1 VTDIRPVLFV
11 VGVLMSALGVAMLLP
26 AAIDVASE
34 DVDWRVFAVS
44 SMVTIF
50 VGGSLVLS
58 MRGAND
64 ERRLGLREAFLLTVM
79 SWTLVALFAAIPFLF
94 SNLGLGPADA
104 VFEAVSGITT
114 TGSTVLSGL
123 DRMPRGILLWRSILQ
138 WIGGIGIV
146 VTAIA
151 LLPLLQVG
159 GMQLFRTESSDR
171 SDKLFP
177 RLKQVA
183 TALVS
188 VYLGLTT
195 LCALSLWA
203 AGMSL
208 FDAVNHS
215 MTTLATGGYSTHDA
229 SIGFFRSAL
238 IEGIIVV
245 FMLLGGITFTVH
257 VRALRMGPAA
267 YVRDEQVRLFLA
279 LVAAATLSIA
289 AWTILTQD
297 MAIHDALRGALFNIV
312 SIITTTGYASAD
324 YALWGAYSV
333 AAFYFLTFVGG
344 CTGSTSGGM
353 KIFRFQVLYA
363 VAHQQL
369 MQLLA
374 PHRVTVPRVQGK
386 EIESSVAI
394 SVLGFFFFYALTFA
408 VIALALSVFGLD
420 PMTALSGAAT
430 AIGNVGPG
438 LGPIIGPSGNFAT
451 LPDGAKWVLSAG
463 MLLGRLEFVTFF
475 VLLTRAF
482 WKD

>member
-1 VTDIRPVLFV
+1 MTDIRPVLFV
-11 VGVLMSALGVAMLLP
+11 VGVLLMALGVAMLLP
-26 AAIDVASE
+26 AAIDIASE
-34 DVDWRVFAVS
+34 DIDWRVFAVS

-58 MRGAND
+58 MRGAD
-64 ERRLGLREAFLLTVM
+64 EARLGLREAFLLTVM
-79 SWTLVALFAAIPFLF
+79 SWTLVSLFGAIPFLF
-94 SNLGLGPADA
+94 SNIGVDIADA

-114 TGSTVLSGL
+114 TGSTVLTGL
-123 DRMPRGILLWRSILQ
+123 DQMHRGILLWRSLLQ

-159 GMQLFRTESSDR
+159 GMQLFRAESSDR
-171 SDKLFP
+171 SEKMFP

-183 TALVS
+183 TALVGA
-188 VYLGLTT
+188 YLGLTAI
-195 LCALSLWA
+195 CAIGLWT
-203 AGMSL
+203 AGMST
-208 FDAVNHS
+208 FDAVNHA
-215 MTTLATGGYSTHDA
+215 MTTLATGGYSTRDA
-229 SIGFFRSAL
+229 SIGFYRSAV
-238 IEGIIVV
+238 IEGIIVF

-257 VRALRMGPAA
+257 VRVLRTGPAA
-267 YVRDEQVRLFLA
+267 YFRDEQVRLFIGI
-279 LVAAATLSIA
+279 VAAATLSIA
-289 AWTILTQD
+289 AWTVLTQD
-297 MAIHDALRGALFNIV
+297 MAIHDALRGALFNVV
-312 SIITTTGYASAD
+312 SIVTTTGYASAD
-324 YALWGAYSV
+324 YALWGAYPV

-344 CTGSTSGGM
+344 CTGSTAGGM

-420 PMTALSGAAT
+420 PVTALSGAAT

-438 LGPIIGPSGNFAT
+438 LGPIIGPAGNFAA

-463 MLLGRLEFVTFF
+463 MLLGRLEFVTVF

>member
-1 VTDIRPVLFV
+1 
-11 VGVLMSALGVAMLLP
+11 
-26 AAIDVASE
+26 
-34 DVDWRVFAVS
+34 
-44 SMVTIF
+44 
-50 VGGSLVLS
+50 
-58 MRGAND
+58 
-64 ERRLGLREAFLLTVM
+64 
-79 SWTLVALFAAIPFLF
+79 
-94 SNLGLGPADA
+94 
-104 VFEAVSGITT
+104 
-114 TGSTVLSGL
+114 
-123 DRMPRGILLWRSILQ
+123 
-138 WIGGIGIV
+138 
-146 VTAIA
+146 
-151 LLPLLQVG
+151 
-159 GMQLFRTESSDR
+159 MQLFRTESSDR

-183 TALVS
+183 TALIG

-195 LCALSLWA
+195 LCALGLWA

-208 FDAVNHS
+208 FDAANHA
-215 MTTLATGGYSTHDA
+215 MTTVATGGYSTHDA
-229 SIGFFRSAL
+229 SIGFYRSAL
-238 IEGIIVV
+238 IEGIIVA

-257 VRALRMGPAA
+257 VRVLRTGPGAIL
-267 YVRDEQVRLFLA
+267 RDEQVRLFLA

-289 AWTILTQD
+289 AWTVLTQD
-297 MAIHDALRGALFNIV
+297 MAIHDALRGALFNVV

-324 YALWGAYSV
+324 YALWGAYPV

-344 CTGSTSGGM
+344 CTGSTAGGI

-374 PHRVTVPRVQGK
+374 PHRVTVPRVQDK
-386 EIESSVAI
+386 EIESSVAV

-420 PMTALSGAAT
+420 PVTALSGAAT

-438 LGPIIGPSGNFAT
+438 LGPVIGPSGNFAT

-463 MLLGRLEFVTFF
+463 MLLGRLEFVTVF

-482 WKD
+482 WRD

>member
-11 VGVLMSALGVAMLLP
+11 VGVLLSALGVAMLLP
-26 AAIDVASE
+26 AAVDIASN
-34 DVDWRVFAVS
+34 DADWRVFAVS

-79 SWTLVALFAAIPFLF
+79 SWTLVSLFGAVPFLF
-94 SNLGLGPADA
+94 SNIGVDMADA

-114 TGSTVLSGL
+114 TGSTVLTNL
-123 DRMPRGILLWRSILQ
+123 DRMPRGVLLWRSILQ

-177 RLKQVA
+177 RLQQVA
-183 TALVS
+183 TALVGA
-188 VYLGLTT
+188 YLGLTT
-195 LCALSLWA
+195 LCAVSLWA
-203 AGMSL
+203 AGMNL
-208 FDAVNHS
+208 FDAVNHA
-215 MTTLATGGYSTHDA
+215 MTSLATGGYSTHDA

-289 AWTILTQD
+289 AWTVLTQD
-297 MAIHDALRGALFNIV
+297 MAIHDAIRGALFNVV
-312 SIITTTGYASAD
+312 SIITTTGYASTD
-324 YALWGAYSV
+324 YALWGAYPV

-344 CTGSTSGGM
+344 CTGSTAGGM

-374 PHRVTVPRVQGK
+374 PHRVTVPRVQDK

-420 PMTALSGAAT
+420 LVTALSGAAT

-438 LGPIIGPSGNFAT
+438 LGPIIGPAGNFAA

-463 MLLGRLEFVTFF
+463 MLLGRLEFVTVF

-482 WKD
+482 WRD